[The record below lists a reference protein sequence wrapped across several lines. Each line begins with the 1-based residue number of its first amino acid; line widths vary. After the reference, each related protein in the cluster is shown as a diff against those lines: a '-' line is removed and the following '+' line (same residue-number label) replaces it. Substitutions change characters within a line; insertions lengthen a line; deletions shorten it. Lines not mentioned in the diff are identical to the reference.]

1 MKLSMKFKLKT
12 NAQDK
17 EALLAT
23 MFAYNAACNFVSQ
36 FAFQNK
42 VFNNYALHHACYQQI
57 RTEFHLP
64 SQLAVS
70 VMSKVADAYK
80 TQIAKAQKEKRDIS
94 LCRFKKSG
102 SVAYDSRILTYGFS
116 SPIHGKENIVSIKTL
131 NKRIKVQGCFWNKER
146 LPFFQGEA
154 DLLYQK
160 GEFYVSQSLSV
171 PMPAKQ
177 NVSDYLGVDLGM
189 VQIATDSDGT
199 SYSGDVIKTKRQK
212 YASHRARLQAKKTKN
227 SRRRL
232 KRIGDREA
240 RFRKDINH
248 QISKA
253 LVEKAKHTSRGIALE
268 KLQQFFDKIR
278 VRKSQRA
285 DRSSWSFFQ
294 LRFFVQYKSDMV
306 GIPVVLVDPKY
317 TSQECSVCG
326 YIDKG
331 NRKTQSAF
339 VCLSCGHSENA
350 DFNAAKNIKSRA
362 IVNSPKRECKHSLD
376 AASLRGLPQAAT
388 LCGSGH

>member
-12 NAQDK
+12 NTQDK

-23 MFAYNAACNFVSQ
+23 MFAYNAACNFVSK

-42 VFNNYALHHACYQQI
+42 IFNNYSLHHACYQQI
-57 RTEFHLP
+57 RSEFNLP

-80 TQIAKAQKEKRDIS
+80 TELTKAQKEKRNVS
-94 LCRFKKSG
+94 FCRFKKSG
-102 SVAYDSRILTYGFS
+102 SVAYDSRILTYG
-116 SPIHGKENIVSIKTL
+116 KENTVSIKTL
-131 NKRIKVQGCFWNKER
+131 KKRIKVQGCIWDEER
-146 LPFFQGEA
+146 IPFFQGEA

-160 GEFYVSQSLSV
+160 GEFYVSQTLSL
-171 PMPAKQ
+171 PAPSKKE
-177 NVSDYLGVDLGM
+177 VTDFIGVDLGLI
-189 VQIATDSDGT
+189 QIATDSDGT
-199 SYSGDVIKTKRQK
+199 SYSGEIIKQKRQK
-212 YASHRARLQAKKTKN
+212 YASHRARLQSKKTKN

-268 KLQQFFDKIR
+268 QLQQFFDKTR
-278 VRKSQRA
+278 VRQKQRA

-294 LRFFVQYKSDMV
+294 LRFFVQYKSELS

-317 TSQECSVCG
+317 TSQKCHICG
-326 YIDKG
+326 HIDKA
-331 NRKTQSAF
+331 NRKSQ
-339 VCLSCGHSENA
+339 A
-350 DFNAAKNIKSRA
+350 DFPLF
-362 IVNSPKRECKHSLD
+362 VLWTFREC
-376 AASLRGLPQAAT
+376 
-388 LCGSGH
+388 